1 MADGSD
7 IEIVQRS
14 DYPWDG
20 KVELTFAKLPRKAD
34 FSLFFRIP
42 GWCDHYELSINGN
55 PVELQVE
62 KGYARVQAKW
72 KKTDNITFNMRIQ
85 PRLIES
91 NPLLEETRNQTAVM
105 WGPLVYCLESADLGN
120 YKIDNISIPS
130 DISFQPEMMEIDGS
144 RLMSLKGE
152 AWYVDQQNWDNVL
165 YREVSSAKKKVPVRL
180 IPYYAFGNRGFE
192 EMTVWMPL
200 DR

>member
-1 MADGSD
+1 
-7 IEIVQRS
+7 
-14 DYPWDG
+14 
-20 KVELTFAKLPRKAD
+20 
-34 FSLFFRIP
+34 
-42 GWCDHYELSINGN
+42 
-55 PVELQVE
+55 
-62 KGYARVQAKW
+62 
-72 KKTDNITFNMRIQ
+72 MRIQ

-152 AWYVDQQNWDNVL
+152 AWYVTNKTGIMYFTEKCLRPKRKCRYD
-165 YREVSSAKKKVPVRL
+165 
-180 IPYYAFGNRGFE
+180 
-192 EMTVWMPL
+192 
-200 DR
+200 